1 MVLEKIGQ
9 QTLFIGGS
17 TSATRSEAALSPL
30 FRSLKLVVAAV
41 GGPRPL
47 RVGSREAEVSPLPF
61 SLHRHALERRRRA
74 RMAVQVRQL
83 HNDRLSGC
91 STSSSFNSGG
101 TLRPHPPSRIGLAR
115 PACSA
120 GASQR

>member
-1 MVLEKIGQ
+1 MPPAVRRR
-9 QTLFIGGS
+9 
-17 TSATRSEAALSPL
+17 SARCSGLSSSLWPQWGVPDLCEWAAG
-30 FRSLKLVVAAV
+30 R
-41 GGPRPL
+41 L
-47 RVGSREAEVSPLPF
+47 RQVPTNPLPF
-61 SLHRHALERRRRA
+61 SSHRHALERRRRT